1 MKRIM
6 VLVFALFMV
15 VCFAVPISLAEE
27 RAEEDF
33 GRVTIFAGPE
43 YMFFESIKVDDESDI
58 NIDGKIGIN
67 VGMGVKITDSIG
79 IEASWSGFRLDESDL
94 DLSAENQEAAD
105 EVVDIGVDYISL
117 GPVFSYKIAEK
128 ITLNA
133 GLGGYLCLVDI
144 KVSDPEFTE
153 SDSGSAWGG
162 YVKVGAS
169 IPIVSKIVL
178 GISGGYR
185 YGGDIK
191 MLTDADWETSGG
203 FCTALIKMNF

>member
-1 MKRIM
+1 MKRII

-43 YMFFESIKVDDESDI
+43 YMFFGSLKVDDKSDI
-58 NIDGKIGIN
+58 NIDGKLGLN

-94 DLSAENQEAAD
+94 DLLAENQEVAD
-105 EVVDIGVDYISL
+105 VDVDYISL

-144 KVSDPEFTE
+144 KVSDPESTE
-153 SDSGSAWGG
+153 SDSGGAWGG

-169 IPIVSKIVL
+169 IPVVSKIVL

-185 YGGDIK
+185 YGGDIE
-191 MLTDADWETSGG
+191 MFTNRDWETSGG
-203 FCTALIKMNF
+203 FCTALIKINF